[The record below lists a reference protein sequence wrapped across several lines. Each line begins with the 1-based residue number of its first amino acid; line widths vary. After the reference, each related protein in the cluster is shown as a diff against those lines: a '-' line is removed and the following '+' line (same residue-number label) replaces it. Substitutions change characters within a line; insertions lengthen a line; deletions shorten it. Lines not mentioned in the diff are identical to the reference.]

1 MRLRSLVLMVVLAAL
16 AGGRADAQKRIRP
29 PPQYKTWGEPDQA
42 KGLEILQ
49 AFRNSGLAGDY
60 LLNFS
65 LQTYGADREKFRV
78 AGTLYGSRSRNGP
91 ISLIEINEPS
101 GSGRSVRY
109 LIQSGPEPY
118 VWRADEEDEIPV
130 LLAGGDLAQT
140 LFGTDVTP
148 FDLQLPYLF
157 WEDFTYEGQVRFRG
171 RPTNVFLL
179 FPPEREGGLY
189 PGITGV
195 RLYLDSQFNA
205 MMQAEILNEA
215 LEIVKKIN
223 LLEIKKIDGQWMAK
237 AIDVRMPDGV
247 KTRFRIESA
256 SMSCAWD
263 PALFEPAKLYQ
274 DLPRLE
280 ESRLTVVR

>member
-1 MRLRSLVLMVVLAAL
+1 MRWRSLVFLAVLAAF
-16 AGGRADAQKRIRP
+16 AGGQADAQKRRRP

-49 AFRNSGLAGDY
+49 SFRSSGLAGDY
-60 LLNFS
+60 FLKFS
-65 LQTYGADREKFRV
+65 LKTFGSDREKRQV
-78 AGTLYGSRSRNGP
+78 AGVLYGSRNGNGP
-91 ISLIEINEPS
+91 VSLVEIGEPS
-101 GSGRSVRY
+101 ESGRSVRY
-109 LIQSGPEPY
+109 LIQNGPQPF
-118 VWRADEEDEIPV
+118 VWRADEGDEIPV
-130 LLAGGDLAQT
+130 LLTGDVLSQT
-140 LFGTDVTP
+140 LFDTDVTP

-157 WEDFTYEGQVRFRG
+157 WEDFAYEGLVRFRG

-215 LEIVKKIN
+215 LEVGKEIN
-223 LLEIKKIDGQWMAK
+223 LLKIKKIDGEWMART
-237 AIDVRMPDGV
+237 IDVRMPGGV

-256 SMSCAWD
+256 SMSCSWD
-263 PALFEPAKLYQ
+263 PSMFEPVKLLQ
-274 DLPRLE
+274 ELPQLD

>member
-1 MRLRSLVLMVVLAAL
+1 MRWRSLVILAVLAAIS
-16 AGGRADAQKRIRP
+16 GGQADAQKRRRP

-49 AFRNSGLAGDY
+49 SFRNSGLAGDY
-60 LLNFS
+60 FLNFS
-65 LQTYGADREKFRV
+65 LQTYGADREKFQV
-78 AGTLYGSRSRNGP
+78 AGVLYGSRNGNGP
-91 ISLIEINEPS
+91 ISLIEIDEPS

-109 LIQSGPEPY
+109 LIQNGPEPF
-118 VWRADEEDEIPV
+118 VWRADEGDEIPV
-130 LLAGGDLAQT
+130 LLTGGVLSQT

-179 FPPEREGGLY
+179 FPPEREEGLY

-215 LEIVKKIN
+215 LEVGKKIN
-223 LLEIKKIDGQWMAK
+223 LLKIKKIDGEWMAK

-263 PALFEPAKLYQ
+263 PSMFEPVKLIKE
-274 DLPRLE
+274 LPQLD